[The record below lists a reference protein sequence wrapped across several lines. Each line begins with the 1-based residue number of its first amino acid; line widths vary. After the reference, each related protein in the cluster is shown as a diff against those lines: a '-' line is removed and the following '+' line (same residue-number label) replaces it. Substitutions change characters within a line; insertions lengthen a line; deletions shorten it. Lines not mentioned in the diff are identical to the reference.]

1 MVTVYDKIVHKKLN
15 GVDILNIGITGS
27 IACGKSTVSNY
38 LKSKGYIVID
48 ADRIGHEALDDDYVK
63 EKLIVAFGNEILED
77 NKINRQKLG
86 ELVFGNSSNLNVLNS
101 IIHPE
106 IRKKILEK
114 IDKNNDKELIFIDVA
129 LLFEA
134 KFDDLVDKIIVVY
147 VDENTQLT
155 RLMKRNS
162 ISKKEALSRI
172 VSQMSPTEKAKLGD
186 YTVNNNLDV
195 INTYEQVDKVLSE
208 LKKGRCK

>member
-1 MVTVYDKIVHKKLN
+1 MI
-15 GVDILNIGITGS
+15 IGITGS

-48 ADRIGHEALDDDYVK
+48 ADKIGHEALDDDYVK
-63 EKLIVAFGNEILED
+63 EKLILAFGNEILDD

-114 IDKNNDKELIFIDVA
+114 IDKNNDKEFIFIDVA

-147 VDENTQLT
+147 VDKNTQLT

-162 ISKKEALSRI
+162 ISEKEALSRI
-172 VSQMSPTEKAKLGD
+172 VSQMSPIEKAKLGD

-208 LKKGRCK
+208 LKKGYCK

>member
-1 MVTVYDKIVHKKLN
+1 MI
-15 GVDILNIGITGS
+15 IGITGS

-48 ADRIGHEALDDDYVK
+48 ADKIGHEALDDDYVK

-114 IDKNNDKELIFIDVA
+114 IDKNNDQEFIFIDVA

-147 VDENTQLT
+147 VDKNTQLT

-172 VSQMSPTEKAKLGD
+172 VSQMSPIEKAKLGD

>member
-1 MVTVYDKIVHKKLN
+1 MI
-15 GVDILNIGITGS
+15 IGITGS

-48 ADRIGHEALDDDYVK
+48 ADKIGHEALDDDYVK
-63 EKLIVAFGNEILED
+63 EKLILAFGNEILED

-147 VDENTQLT
+147 VDKNTQLT

-186 YTVNNNLDV
+186 YMVNNNLDV

>member
-1 MVTVYDKIVHKKLN
+1 MI
-15 GVDILNIGITGS
+15 IGITGS

-48 ADRIGHEALDDDYVK
+48 ADKIGHEALDDDYVK
-63 EKLIVAFGNEILED
+63 EKLILAFGNEILED

-147 VDENTQLT
+147 VDKNTQLT

-208 LKKGRCK
+208 LKKGRFK

>member
-1 MVTVYDKIVHKKLN
+1 MI
-15 GVDILNIGITGS
+15 IGITGS

-63 EKLIVAFGNEILED
+63 EKLILAFGNEILED

-86 ELVFGNSSNLNVLNS
+86 ELVFGSSSNLNVLNS
-101 IIHPE
+101 IVHPE

-114 IDKNNDKELIFIDVA
+114 IDKNNDQEFIFIDVA

-172 VSQMSPTEKAKLGD
+172 VSQMSPIEKAKLGD

>member
-1 MVTVYDKIVHKKLN
+1 MI
-15 GVDILNIGITGS
+15 IGITGS

-48 ADRIGHEALDDDYVK
+48 ADKIGHEALDDDYVK
-63 EKLIVAFGNEILED
+63 EKLILAFGNEILDD

-114 IDKNNDKELIFIDVA
+114 IDKNNDKEFIFIDVA

-134 KFDDLVDKIIVVY
+134 KFDDLVGKIIVVY
-147 VDENTQLT
+147 VDKNTQLT

-162 ISKKEALSRI
+162 ISEKEALSRI
-172 VSQMSPTEKAKLGD
+172 VSQMSPIEKAKLGD

>member
-1 MVTVYDKIVHKKLN
+1 MI
-15 GVDILNIGITGS
+15 IGITGS

-48 ADRIGHEALDDDYVK
+48 ADKIGHEALDDDYVK
-63 EKLIVAFGNEILED
+63 EKLILAFGNEILDD

-114 IDKNNDKELIFIDVA
+114 IDKNNDKEFIFIDVA

-134 KFDDLVDKIIVVY
+134 KFDDLVGKIIVVY
-147 VDENTQLT
+147 VDKNTQLT

-162 ISKKEALSRI
+162 ISEKEALSRI
-172 VSQMSPTEKAKLGD
+172 VSQMSPIEKAKLGD

-208 LKKGRCK
+208 LKKGYCK

>member
-1 MVTVYDKIVHKKLN
+1 MI
-15 GVDILNIGITGS
+15 IGITGS
-27 IACGKSTVSNY
+27 IACGKSTISNY

-48 ADRIGHEALDDDYVK
+48 ADKIGHEALDDDYVK
-63 EKLIVAFGNEILED
+63 EKLILAFGNGILED

-147 VDENTQLT
+147 VDKNTQLT

-172 VSQMSPTEKAKLGD
+172 VSQMSPIEKAKLGD

-208 LKKGRCK
+208 LKKGNCK

>member
-1 MVTVYDKIVHKKLN
+1 MI
-15 GVDILNIGITGS
+15 IGITGS

-48 ADRIGHEALDDDYVK
+48 ADKIGHEALDDDYVK
-63 EKLIVAFGNEILED
+63 EKLILAFGNEILED

-86 ELVFGNSSNLNVLNS
+86 ELVFGSSSNLNVLNS

-106 IRKKILEK
+106 IRKKILQK
-114 IDKNNDKELIFIDVA
+114 IDKNNDKEFIFIDVA

-147 VDENTQLT
+147 VDKNTQLT

-162 ISKKEALSRI
+162 ISEKEALSRI
-172 VSQMSPTEKAKLGD
+172 VSQMSPIEKAKLGD

-208 LKKGRCK
+208 LKKGYCK

>member
-1 MVTVYDKIVHKKLN
+1 MI
-15 GVDILNIGITGS
+15 IGITGS

-48 ADRIGHEALDDDYVK
+48 ADKIGHEALDDDYVK
-63 EKLIVAFGNEILED
+63 EKLILSFGNEILED

-147 VDENTQLT
+147 VDKNTQLT

-172 VSQMSPTEKAKLGD
+172 VSQMSPIEKAKLGD

>member
-1 MVTVYDKIVHKKLN
+1 MI
-15 GVDILNIGITGS
+15 IGITGS

-48 ADRIGHEALDDDYVK
+48 ADKIGHEALDDDYVK
-63 EKLIVAFGNEILED
+63 EKLILAFGNEILDD

-106 IRKKILEK
+106 IRKKILQK

-147 VDENTQLT
+147 VDKNTQLT

-162 ISKKEALSRI
+162 ISEKEALSRI
-172 VSQMSPTEKAKLGD
+172 VSQMSPIEKAKLGD

>member
-1 MVTVYDKIVHKKLN
+1 MI
-15 GVDILNIGITGS
+15 IGITGS

-48 ADRIGHEALDDDYVK
+48 ADKIGHEALDDDYVK
-63 EKLIVAFGNEILED
+63 EKLILAFGNEILED

-86 ELVFGNSSNLNVLNS
+86 ELVFGSSSNLNVLNS
-101 IIHPE
+101 IVHPE
-106 IRKKILEK
+106 IRKKILQK

-172 VSQMSPTEKAKLGD
+172 VSQMSPIEKAKLGD

>member
-1 MVTVYDKIVHKKLN
+1 MI
-15 GVDILNIGITGS
+15 IWITGS
-27 IACGKSTVSNY
+27 IACGKSTISNY

-48 ADRIGHEALDDDYVK
+48 ADKIGHEALDDDYVK
-63 EKLIVAFGNEILED
+63 EKLILAFGNEILED

-147 VDENTQLT
+147 VDKNTQLT

-172 VSQMSPTEKAKLGD
+172 ASQMSPTEKAKLGD

-208 LKKGRCK
+208 LKKGNCK

>member
-1 MVTVYDKIVHKKLN
+1 MI
-15 GVDILNIGITGS
+15 IGITGS

-48 ADRIGHEALDDDYVK
+48 ADKIGHEALDDDYVK
-63 EKLIVAFGNEILED
+63 EKLILAFGNEILED

-147 VDENTQLT
+147 VDKNTQLT

-208 LKKGRCK
+208 LKKGNCK

>member
-1 MVTVYDKIVHKKLN
+1 MI
-15 GVDILNIGITGS
+15 IGITGS

-48 ADRIGHEALDDDYVK
+48 ADKIGHEALDDDYVK
-63 EKLIVAFGNEILED
+63 EKLILAFGNEILED

-86 ELVFGNSSNLNVLNS
+86 ELVFGSSSNLNVLNS
-101 IIHPE
+101 IVHPE

-147 VDENTQLT
+147 VDKNTQLT

-172 VSQMSPTEKAKLGD
+172 VSQMSPIEKAKLGD

-208 LKKGRCK
+208 LKKGYCK

>member
-1 MVTVYDKIVHKKLN
+1 MI
-15 GVDILNIGITGS
+15 IGITGS
-27 IACGKSTVSNY
+27 IACGKSTVSGY
-38 LKSKGYIVID
+38 LKSKGYVVID
-48 ADRIGHEALDDDYVK
+48 ADKIGHEALDSDYVK
-63 EKLIVAFGNEILED
+63 EKLILTFGNDILEN
-77 NKINRQKLG
+77 NKINRRKLG
-86 ELVFGNSSNLNVLNS
+86 ELVFGNSNNLNILNS

-106 IRKKILEK
+106 IRRRILEE
-114 IDKNNDKELIFIDVA
+114 IDKNNDQEFIFIDVA

-147 VDENTQLT
+147 VDKNTQLT

-162 ISKKEALSRI
+162 ISEKEALSRI
-172 VSQMSPTEKAKLGD
+172 VSQMSPLEKAKLGD

>member
-1 MVTVYDKIVHKKLN
+1 MI
-15 GVDILNIGITGS
+15 IGITGS

-48 ADRIGHEALDDDYVK
+48 ADKIGHEALDDDYVK
-63 EKLIVAFGNEILED
+63 EKLILAFGNEILED

-162 ISKKEALSRI
+162 ISKKEALSRR
-172 VSQMSPTEKAKLGD
+172 VSQMSPIEKAKLGD

>member
-1 MVTVYDKIVHKKLN
+1 MI
-15 GVDILNIGITGS
+15 IGITGS

-48 ADRIGHEALDDDYVK
+48 ADKIGHEALDDDYVK
-63 EKLIVAFGNEILED
+63 EKLILAFGNEILDD

-106 IRKKILEK
+106 IRKKILQK
-114 IDKNNDKELIFIDVA
+114 IDKNNDKEFIFIDVA

-147 VDENTQLT
+147 VDKNTQLT

-162 ISKKEALSRI
+162 ISEKEALSRI
-172 VSQMSPTEKAKLGD
+172 VSQMSPIEKAKLGD

-208 LKKGRCK
+208 LKKGYCK

>member
-1 MVTVYDKIVHKKLN
+1 MI
-15 GVDILNIGITGS
+15 IGITGS

-48 ADRIGHEALDDDYVK
+48 ADKIGHEALDDDYVK
-63 EKLIVAFGNEILED
+63 EKLILAFGNEILED

-147 VDENTQLT
+147 VDGNTQLT

-172 VSQMSPTEKAKLGD
+172 VSQMSPIEKAKLGD

>member
-1 MVTVYDKIVHKKLN
+1 MI
-15 GVDILNIGITGS
+15 IGITGS
-27 IACGKSTVSNY
+27 IACGKSTISNY

-48 ADRIGHEALDDDYVK
+48 ADKIGHEALDDDYVK
-63 EKLIVAFGNEILED
+63 EKLILAFGNEILDD

-147 VDENTQLT
+147 VDKNTQLT

-162 ISKKEALSRI
+162 ISEKEALSRI
-172 VSQMSPTEKAKLGD
+172 VSQMSPIEKAKLGD

-208 LKKGRCK
+208 LKKGYCK

>member
-1 MVTVYDKIVHKKLN
+1 MI
-15 GVDILNIGITGS
+15 IGITGS

-48 ADRIGHEALDDDYVK
+48 ADKIGHEALDDDYVK
-63 EKLIVAFGNEILED
+63 EKLVLAFGNEILED

-147 VDENTQLT
+147 VDKNTQLT

-172 VSQMSPTEKAKLGD
+172 VSQMSPIEKAKLGD

-208 LKKGRCK
+208 LKKGYCK

>member
-1 MVTVYDKIVHKKLN
+1 MI
-15 GVDILNIGITGS
+15 IGITGS

-48 ADRIGHEALDDDYVK
+48 ADKIGHEALDDDYVK
-63 EKLIVAFGNEILED
+63 EKLILAFGNEILED

-86 ELVFGNSSNLNVLNS
+86 ELVFGSSSNLNVLNS
-101 IIHPE
+101 IVHPE

-147 VDENTQLT
+147 VDENIQLT

-162 ISKKEALSRI
+162 ITQEEALNRI
-172 VSQMSPTEKAKLGD
+172 KSQMSSIEKVKLAD
-186 YTVNNNLDV
+186 YTINNNLDV
-195 INTYEQVDKVLSE
+195 TNTYIQIDKVLLE
-208 LKKGRCK
+208 LKEGCCK

>member
-1 MVTVYDKIVHKKLN
+1 MI
-15 GVDILNIGITGS
+15 IGITGS

-63 EKLIVAFGNEILED
+63 EKLILAFGNEILED

>member
-1 MVTVYDKIVHKKLN
+1 MI
-15 GVDILNIGITGS
+15 IGITGS

-48 ADRIGHEALDDDYVK
+48 ADKIGHEALDDDYVK
-63 EKLIVAFGNEILED
+63 EKLILAFGNEILDD

-106 IRKKILEK
+106 IRKKILQK

-147 VDENTQLT
+147 VDKNTQLT
-155 RLMKRNS
+155 RLMKRNF

-208 LKKGRCK
+208 LKKGSCK

>member
-1 MVTVYDKIVHKKLN
+1 MI
-15 GVDILNIGITGS
+15 IGITGS

-48 ADRIGHEALDDDYVK
+48 ADKIGHEALDDDYVK
-63 EKLIVAFGNEILED
+63 EKLVLAFGNEILED

-147 VDENTQLT
+147 VDKNTQLT

-162 ISKKEALSRI
+162 ISKKEALSRR
-172 VSQMSPTEKAKLGD
+172 VSQMSPIEKAKLGD

-195 INTYEQVDKVLSE
+195 INTYKQVDKVLSE
-208 LKKGRCK
+208 LKKGHCK

>member
-1 MVTVYDKIVHKKLN
+1 MI
-15 GVDILNIGITGS
+15 IGITGS

-48 ADRIGHEALDDDYVK
+48 ADKIGHEALDDDYVK
-63 EKLIVAFGNEILED
+63 EKLVLAFGNEILED
-77 NKINRQKLG
+77 NKISRQKLG
-86 ELVFGNSSNLNVLNS
+86 ELVFGNSSNLNALNS

-147 VDENTQLT
+147 VDKNTQLT

-172 VSQMSPTEKAKLGD
+172 VSQMSPIEKAKLGD

-208 LKKGRCK
+208 LKKGYCK

>member
-1 MVTVYDKIVHKKLN
+1 MI
-15 GVDILNIGITGS
+15 IGITGS

-147 VDENTQLT
+147 VDKNTQLT

-172 VSQMSPTEKAKLGD
+172 VSQMSPIEKAKLGD

-208 LKKGRCK
+208 LKKGNCK

>member
-1 MVTVYDKIVHKKLN
+1 MI
-15 GVDILNIGITGS
+15 IGITGS

-48 ADRIGHEALDDDYVK
+48 ADKIGHEALDDDYVK
-63 EKLIVAFGNEILED
+63 EKLILAFGNEILED

-86 ELVFGNSSNLNVLNS
+86 ELVFGNSINLNILNS

-106 IRKKILEK
+106 IRKKILEE

-147 VDENTQLT
+147 VDKNTQLT

-162 ISKKEALSRI
+162 ISEKEALNRI
-172 VSQMSPTEKAKLGD
+172 MSQMSSIEKAKLGD
-186 YTVNNNLDV
+186 YTINNNLDV
-195 INTYEQVDKVLSE
+195 INTYKQIDKVLSE
-208 LKKGRCK
+208 LKKGCCK

>member
-1 MVTVYDKIVHKKLN
+1 MI
-15 GVDILNIGITGS
+15 IGITGS

-48 ADRIGHEALDDDYVK
+48 ADKIGHEALDDDYVK
-63 EKLIVAFGNEILED
+63 EKLILAFGNEILED

-86 ELVFGNSSNLNVLNS
+86 ELVFGSSSNLNVLNS
-101 IIHPE
+101 IIHTE

-172 VSQMSPTEKAKLGD
+172 VSQMSPIEKAKLGD

>member
-1 MVTVYDKIVHKKLN
+1 MI
-15 GVDILNIGITGS
+15 IGITGS

-38 LKSKGYIVID
+38 LKSKGNIVID
-48 ADRIGHEALDDDYVK
+48 ADKIGHEALDDDYVK
-63 EKLIVAFGNEILED
+63 EKLILAFGNEILDD

-106 IRKKILEK
+106 IRKKILQK
-114 IDKNNDKELIFIDVA
+114 IDKNNDKEFIFIDVA

-147 VDENTQLT
+147 VDKNTQLT

-172 VSQMSPTEKAKLGD
+172 VSQMSPIEKAKLGD

-208 LKKGRCK
+208 LKKGYCK

>member
-1 MVTVYDKIVHKKLN
+1 MI
-15 GVDILNIGITGS
+15 IGITGS

-38 LKSKGYIVID
+38 LKSKGYVVID
-48 ADRIGHEALDDDYVK
+48 ADKIGHEALEDDYVK
-63 EKLIVAFGNEILED
+63 EKLILAFGNEILED

-86 ELVFGNSSNLNVLNS
+86 ELVFGNSSNINVLNS

-172 VSQMSPTEKAKLGD
+172 VSQMSPIEKAKLGD

>member
-1 MVTVYDKIVHKKLN
+1 MI
-15 GVDILNIGITGS
+15 IGITGS

-48 ADRIGHEALDDDYVK
+48 ADKIGHEALDDDYVK
-63 EKLIVAFGNEILED
+63 EKLILAFGNEILED

-114 IDKNNDKELIFIDVA
+114 IDKNNDKEFIFIDVA

-172 VSQMSPTEKAKLGD
+172 VSQMSPIEKAKLGD

>member
-1 MVTVYDKIVHKKLN
+1 MI
-15 GVDILNIGITGS
+15 IGITGS
-27 IACGKSTVSNY
+27 ISCGKSTVSNY

-48 ADRIGHEALDDDYVK
+48 ADKIGHEALDDDYVK
-63 EKLIVAFGNEILED
+63 EKLILAFGNEILED
-77 NKINRQKLG
+77 NKISRQKLG

-147 VDENTQLT
+147 VDKNTQLT

-172 VSQMSPTEKAKLGD
+172 VSQMSPIEKAKLGD

-208 LKKGRCK
+208 LKKGYCK

>member
-1 MVTVYDKIVHKKLN
+1 MI
-15 GVDILNIGITGS
+15 IGITGS

-48 ADRIGHEALDDDYVK
+48 ADKIGHEALDDDYVK
-63 EKLIVAFGNEILED
+63 EKLILAFGNEILDD

-86 ELVFGNSSNLNVLNS
+86 ELVFGSSSNLNVLNS

-106 IRKKILEK
+106 IRKKILQK
-114 IDKNNDKELIFIDVA
+114 IDKNNDKEFIFIDVA

-147 VDENTQLT
+147 VDKNTQLT

-162 ISKKEALSRI
+162 ISEKEALSRI
-172 VSQMSPTEKAKLGD
+172 VSQMSPIEKAKLGD

-208 LKKGRCK
+208 LKKGYCK

>member
-1 MVTVYDKIVHKKLN
+1 MI
-15 GVDILNIGITGS
+15 IGITGS

-48 ADRIGHEALDDDYVK
+48 ADKIGHEALDDDYVK
-63 EKLIVAFGNEILED
+63 EKLILAFGNEIFED

-147 VDENTQLT
+147 VDKNTQLT

-172 VSQMSPTEKAKLGD
+172 VSQMNPIEKAKLGD

-208 LKKGRCK
+208 LKKGNCK